1 MQSKSCCSRG
11 TKLRWRL
18 VMHVYS
24 LHALR
29 HRRRRFLGDGGSLST
44 RLRKLESEPSKVH
57 TNSGPT
63 ESWALSWAS
72 LASHS
77 ARLRS
82 ACSQVWRNPADT
94 CARIN
99 FRLALGQGTLMVSK

>member
-1 MQSKSCCSRG
+1 
-11 TKLRWRL
+11 
-18 VMHVYS
+18 MHVYS

-44 RLRKLESEPSKVH
+44 ELRKLKLELPCPARIHFDSGQEPSKVLAD
-57 TNSGPT
+57 SGPT
-63 ESWALSWAS
+63 EAWALSWAS

-82 ACSQVWRNPADT
+82 ACQWLNL
-94 CARIN
+94 
-99 FRLALGQGTLMVSK
+99 RLALVQGTLMVSK